1 MYIEKLEYLQYEF
14 QEDLHTEEELDLLY
28 EGKLMSYLFE
38 TQSSLAEI
46 KKKLEI
52 VAWADQINDFGLYP
66 LAHGPEEWMLME
78 ELNFQSQIEKDE
90 KLMLFTDLG
99 L

>member
-1 MYIEKLEYLQYEF
+1 MYEELDYLQYEL
-14 QEDLHTEEELDLLY
+14 QEDLYTEEELDLLY
-28 EGKLMSYLFE
+28 EGKLIFYLFE

-46 KKKLEI
+46 KKKLEL
-52 VAWADQINDFGLYP
+52 VAWADQINHFGRYP

-90 KLMLFTDLG
+90 KLMLG
-99 L
+99 IY